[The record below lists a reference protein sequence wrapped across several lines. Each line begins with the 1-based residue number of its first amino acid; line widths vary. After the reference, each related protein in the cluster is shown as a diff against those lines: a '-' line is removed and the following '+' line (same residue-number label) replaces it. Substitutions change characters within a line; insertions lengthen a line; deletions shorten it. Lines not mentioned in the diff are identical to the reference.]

1 MSLLHFIH
9 RRIKA
14 NRSRPGPTA
23 KTGMDSAA
31 GTTLKQQAIER
42 WENEGGEIPSVPGKS
57 SADAALQSCCEDRA
71 GQGDVGGRADG

>member
-14 NRSRPGPTA
+14 NRPHVGSA
-23 KTGMDSAA
+23 TGA
-31 GTTLKQQAIER
+31 TLKQQAIER

-57 SADAALQSCCEDRA
+57 SADAAPQSCCEDRA
-71 GQGDVGGRADG
+71 GQSDAGGRADA